1 MKKEFPI
8 LEFDK
13 DVEALIDPFKQK
25 KHDIPTLGVLTFFN
39 DVIKKLL
46 SEGKIKQIYALRSE
60 MGEHPVYEF
69 ISEESEHQSK
79 RVLLFHS
86 GLGAPLSVGLL
97 EELIGL
103 GLQAVVV
110 CGGAGV
116 LDGDIVRGHIIIPTK
131 AVRDEGT
138 SYHYL
143 SPSRYAEPTED
154 AVTVLENILEKHK
167 VPYIKGTTWTTD
179 AYFRETK
186 GKINLRKEVDHCIT
200 VEMEASAL
208 FAVASFRKIALGQLL
223 YAGDD
228 VSGDTWDF
236 RDWVNNKS
244 VREKLVWL
252 AKEAVEDLA
261 LQTST
266 STKTKD

>member
-8 LEFDK
+8 LEFDS
-13 DVEALIDPFKQK
+13 DVKALIDPFKQK

-39 DVIKKLL
+39 DVIQKLAT
-46 SEGKIKQIYALRSE
+46 EGKIKQIYALRSE
-60 MGEHPVYEF
+60 IGEHPIYEF
-69 ISEESEHQSK
+69 IPVENNQTNQ
-79 RVLLFHS
+79 RVLLFHP
-86 GLGAPLSVGLL
+86 GIGAPLSVGTL
-97 EELIGL
+97 EDLIGL
-103 GLQAVVV
+103 GLQSVIV

-116 LDGDIVRGHIIIPTK
+116 LNGDIARGHLIIPTR

-143 SPSRYAEPTED
+143 PPSRYAEPTPE
-154 AVTVLENILEKHK
+154 AVEAIENVLMKYK
-167 VPYIKGTTWTTD
+167 VPFIKGTTWTTD
-179 AYFRETK
+179 AYYRETK
-186 GKINLRKEVDHCIT
+186 KKINLRREEDQCVT
-200 VEMEASAL
+200 VEMEASAF
-208 FAVASFRKIALGQLL
+208 FAVAAFRKIALGQLL

-252 AKEAVEDLA
+252 AKEAVEQLA
-261 LQTST
+261 SKTSQ
-266 STKTKD
+266 